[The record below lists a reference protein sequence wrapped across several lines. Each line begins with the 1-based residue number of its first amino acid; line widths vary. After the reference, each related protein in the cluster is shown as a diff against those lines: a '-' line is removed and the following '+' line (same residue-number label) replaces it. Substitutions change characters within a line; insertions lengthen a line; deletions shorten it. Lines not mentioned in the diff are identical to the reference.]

1 MHLRPPAVSVTQP
14 HASTVCLATKRSR
27 PRTPGLAAAQLAWLT
42 DDMLKPS
49 TRTGGIAARL
59 K

>member
-1 MHLRPPAVSVTQP
+1 MTNEWPILTLPRYAHAPNPALPV
-14 HASTVCLATKRSR
+14 R
-27 PRTPGLAAAQLAWLT
+27 GIQLAWLT
-42 DDMLKPS
+42 EDMLKPS

>member
-1 MHLRPPAVSVTQP
+1 MGKK
-14 HASTVCLATKRSR
+14 STFTPVRVAGRS
-27 PRTPGLAAAQLAWLT
+27 PDQLTGSLIPQLAWLT

-49 TRTGGIAARL
+49 TRTGGMAARV